1 MKKQT
6 KDNLI
11 GLFYDL
17 LAIAFLLSLYF
28 IAIGGKF
35 AFQIVMI
42 FWVSLLLLISIVVLI
57 SLLLGKIKISK
68 W

>member
-68 W
+68 I

>member
-28 IAIGGKF
+28 IVIDGKF

-42 FWVSLLLLISIVVLI
+42 FWVSLLLLISIIILI

-68 W
+68 I